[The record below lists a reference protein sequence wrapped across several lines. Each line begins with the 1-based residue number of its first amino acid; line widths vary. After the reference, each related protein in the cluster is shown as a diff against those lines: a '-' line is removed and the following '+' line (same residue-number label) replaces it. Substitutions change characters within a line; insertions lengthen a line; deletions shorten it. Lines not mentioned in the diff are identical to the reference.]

1 MWQAAFMWLSRP
13 NVALVSRAAV
23 QDEAAVAVTA
33 FGIALFVDFQPDT
46 RVSKRCRAE
55 ALTTNV
61 ACPIAANAG
70 AVGIDRFRR
79 LLHEQCR

>member
-1 MWQAAFMWLSRP
+1 MYSGRFGVAF
-13 NVALVSRAAV
+13 VCRATI

-33 FGIALFVDFQPDT
+33 FDIALFVDFQPDT

-61 ACPIAANAG
+61 ACSVAANAG
-70 AVGIDRFRR
+70 AIGVDRFRR